1 MTSGRTATAPERLAR
16 RALAAIA
23 LACGLALAPGATAAD
38 WTVARLMDLLA
49 RSKPGLATFNE
60 TKFIALLDRPVESS
74 GELRFTP
81 PNRLEKR
88 TLAPGSETLVA
99 DGDTLTMERHGK
111 RHTMAMRD
119 HPEAAVF
126 IEGIRGTLAGDRA
139 TLERAYA
146 LAIEGNEQRW
156 TLVLRPLADATAR
169 LVSRIEVG
177 GAGGEVRRIEITQA
191 DGDRSL
197 MLIHRTGP

>member
-1 MTSGRTATAPERLAR
+1 MTSGPAARPPDSLAR

-23 LACGLALAPGATAAD
+23 LACGLVPAPGAIAAD

-81 PNRLEKR
+81 PHRLEKR

-111 RHTMAMRD
+111 RHTLALRD
-119 HPEAAVF
+119 HPEVAVF
-126 IEGIRGTLAGDRA
+126 IDSIRGTLAGDQA
-139 TLERAYA
+139 SLERVYA
-146 LAIEGNEQRW
+146 LAIEGDERRW
-156 TLVLRPLADATAR
+156 NLALRPLTEATAR
-169 LVSRIEVG
+169 LVSRIEVSG
-177 GAGGEVRRIEITQA
+177 SRADVQRIEITQA

-197 MLIHRTGP
+197 MLIRRAGP

>member
-1 MTSGRTATAPERLAR
+1 MTSGPTARPPDRLAR
-16 RALAAIA
+16 RALGAIA
-23 LACGLALAPGATAAD
+23 LACGLVLAPGAIAAD

-81 PNRLEKR
+81 PRRLEKR

-99 DGDTLTMERHGK
+99 DGDSLTMERHGK
-111 RHTMAMRD
+111 RHTLALRD
-119 HPEAAVF
+119 HPEVAVF
-126 IEGIRGTLAGDRA
+126 IDGIRGTLAGDRA
-139 TLERAYA
+139 SLERAFA
-146 LAIEGNEQRW
+146 LAIEGDERRW
-156 TLVLRPLADATAR
+156 NLVLRPLSAATAR
-169 LVSRIEVG
+169 LVSRIDVSG
-177 GAGGEVRRIEITQA
+177 SGADVQRIEISQA

-197 MLIHRTGP
+197 MLIRRIGP

>member
-1 MTSGRTATAPERLAR
+1 MRIDELAR
-16 RALAAIA
+16 KAVT
-23 LACGLALAPGATAAD
+23 GLALACALALAPAAAAG
-38 WTVARLMDLLA
+38 WTVGQLMDLLA
-49 RSKPGLATFNE
+49 RNQPGRAVFNE
-60 TKFIALLDRPVESS
+60 TKFIAILDRPVESS

-88 TLAPGSETLVA
+88 TLAPGSETLVV
-99 DGDTLTMERHGK
+99 DGDTLTMEFLGK
-111 RHTMAMRD
+111 RQSLALSE
-119 HPEAAVF
+119 HPEVAVF
-126 IEGIRGTLAGDRA
+126 IESIRGTLAGDRA
-139 TLERAYA
+139 SLERAFT
-146 LAIEGNEQRW
+146 LSIEGDEQRW